1 LSLNEQL
8 EKVRSKEDLAEFIT
22 ALCSDLRTNARGWE
36 NATLERFLDAA
47 QAWIRDMDGYYR
59 NSGQEPPDVPSWR
72 TFAEILSAARSY
84 E

>member
-1 LSLNEQL
+1 MNEQL
-8 EKVRSKEDLAEFIT
+8 EEVRSKEDLAEFIA
-22 ALCSDLRTNARGWE
+22 ALCRDLRTDAGSWE

-59 NSGQEPPDVPSWR
+59 NAGQERPDIPSWR